1 MDMDALS
8 HLMGEDLSAAN
19 YADIW
24 VAVPSAGALPLVG
37 EARRLA
43 DTLGCYVHAVVW
55 STDAADPAIAVGADR
70 VHVAE
75 VPGLFLAAQTPEF
88 AFYPVDR
95 WHQAARAAQ
104 QHKAGLITDARNL
117 QIDESTRALLGS
129 HPVYGGEY
137 FVDMA
142 VNSPAKFAT
151 LDPRYLPE
159 PYADPGRSGEVVP
172 NEYGAPPP
180 PLQDRGPADFTPQA
194 WRPLQKALA
203 PRTAHVIVAVGRG
216 LKDEAGLALARQ
228 LAEKLGAELGGDRS
242 AQDLGWISE
251 EQVVGVTGQE
261 VAPDLYVALGI
272 RGDTIHN
279 AAIARAKHVIAV
291 HANPAAPILDV
302 ADEAVVAEPKELLTQ
317 LLTRLA

>member
-43 DTLGCYVHAVVW
+43 DSLGCYVHAVVG
-55 STDAADPAIAVGADR
+55 SADTADQAIAVGADR
-70 VHVAE
+70 VHVAA

-104 QHKAGLITDARNL
+104 QHKAGLITDARSL

-137 FVDMA
+137 FVDVA
-142 VNSPAKFAT
+142 VTSPAKFAT
-151 LDPRYLPE
+151 LDPRFLPE

-172 NEYGAPPP
+172 NEYVAPPP
-180 PLQDRGPADFTPQA
+180 PLQDRGPADFAPQA
-194 WRPLQKALA
+194 WRPLQKA
-203 PRTAHVIVAVGRG
+203 RRIVAVGRG

-242 AQDLGWISE
+242 AQDLGWIGE
-251 EQVVGVTGQE
+251 DQVVGVTGQE

-279 AAIARAKHVIAV
+279 AAIVRAKHVIAV

-302 ADEAVVAEPKELLTQ
+302 ADEAVVGEPQEVLTQ